1 MRTRSFLHRPAG
13 RLLAG
18 ALSLWMVV
26 YPAAPAFAQGLAWA
40 PISQGFVAPK
50 MAQDLNALKGN
61 IEYVDN
67 NLGAA
72 LLKIPPAEAGRVA
85 FGLPWNTPAVLGV
98 YDADSSLGL
107 ITVVRL
113 LHLPSG
119 SVVVEDAVYTP
130 QDGAMYKPDFEGQN
144 PFWQFIPNQAG
155 NGAAPAGV
163 FMNITPAAFE
173 TAVGLV
179 MQHEQANQ
187 GWVAV
192 NIDTPHTWN
201 TNTCVDNTI
210 FGCVRRRYTTHE
222 SVSTA
227 PDWIFVSPEGEA
239 SGTPAG
245 FLLPLPGT
253 SPGGVSLRKKAVT
266 LGVPASATL
275 NGQTVGALK
284 VNAGVTFTSEGVGNN
299 LNHTPYQS
307 FYHQQSTTSWT
318 GVGLL
323 LAGPFIMVQTG
334 LSGANALIHFQFGK
348 AFNDTFNYPARLLM
362 NYTSAMVGNKVTYGH
377 QINGACF
384 SAGTGCISNPDV
396 SAFDLTSS
404 LTQIVDQYVA
414 PGTTGSTNP
423 LQGSSAWDPRPAIAT
438 SEPVPA
444 AAAQGGFT
452 SGYQAITPGASQA
465 QKTNSPLSIQAMTAQ
480 KGPNG
485 HILFDQPYP

>member
-1 MRTRSFLHRPAG
+1 MRARSFLRRPVG
-13 RLLAG
+13 RFLAG
-18 ALSLWMVV
+18 ALSLWMAFYPVV
-26 YPAAPAFAQGLAWA
+26 PAFAGTLSWAPLSQGL
-40 PISQGFVAPK
+40 VAPK
-50 MAQDLNALKGN
+50 MVQDLNALKGN

-72 LLKIPPAEAGRVA
+72 LLKIPADEAGHVT
-85 FGLPWNTPAVLGV
+85 FGIPWNTPAVLGV
-98 YDADSSLGL
+98 YDSDSSLGL

-119 SVVVEDAVYTP
+119 AVVVEDAVYSP

-144 PFWQFIPNQAG
+144 PFWQFIPGQAG

-192 NIDTPHTWN
+192 NIDTPHVWN
-201 TNTCVDNTI
+201 TSTCATNTL
-210 FGCVRRRYTTHE
+210 FGCVRRTYTTHE
-222 SVSTA
+222 SVATA

-239 SGTPAG
+239 SGAPAG

-253 SPGGVSLRKKAVT
+253 SPGGVALRKIAQT

-275 NGQTVGALK
+275 NGQTVGALD
-284 VNAGVTFTSEGVGNN
+284 VQAGVTFTTQGVGDN
-299 LNHTPYQS
+299 LNHTAYQS
-307 FYHQQSTTSWT
+307 FYHQQSVTGWT
-318 GVGLL
+318 GIGLL
-323 LAGPFIMVQTG
+323 LAGPFILAQSGLKAIWDVAHLNFGGALTSTFVSPVQ
-334 LSGANALIHFQFGK
+334 
-348 AFNDTFNYPARLLM
+348 LLA
-362 NYTSAMVGNKVTYGH
+362 NYTKTLFGSQDTYGG

-384 SAGTGCISNPDV
+384 ST
-396 SAFDLTSS
+396 TSS
-404 LTQIVDQYVA
+404 CVSQPDLSAYNLTNSLTNLVDQSVA
-414 PGTTGSTNP
+414 PGTTGTTNP

-438 SEPVPA
+438 SEPVSAP
-444 AAAQGGFT
+444 AAQGGFT
-452 SGYQAITPGASQA
+452 AGYQAITPGASQA
-465 QKTNSPLSIQAMTAQ
+465 QKTNSPLSVQAMTAQ

-485 HILFDQPYP
+485 HIQFDAPFP

>member
-1 MRTRSFLHRPAG
+1 MRTQPFLHRPAG

-18 ALSLWMVV
+18 VLTLWMAL
-26 YPAAPAFAQGLAWA
+26 YPAVPTFAGMLSWA
-40 PISQGFVAPK
+40 PISRGFVAPK
-50 MAQDLNALKGN
+50 MIQDLNALKGN
-61 IEYVDN
+61 VEYVDN
-67 NLGAA
+67 NIGAA
-72 LLKIPPAEAGRVA
+72 LLKIPPDEAGRVA
-85 FGLPWNTPAVLGV
+85 FGIPWNTPAVLGI

-119 SVVVEDAVYTP
+119 AVVVEDAVYTP
-130 QDGAMYKPDFEGQN
+130 QDGAMYKPDFEGVN

-155 NGAAPAGV
+155 NGSAPPGV
-163 FMNITPAAFE
+163 FMNVTPAAFE

-192 NIDTPHTWN
+192 NIDTPHVWN
-201 TNTCVDNTI
+201 TNTCVDNTL
-210 FGCVRRRYTTHE
+210 FGCVRRKYTTHE

-253 SPGGVSLRKKAVT
+253 SPGGVALRKIAQT

-275 NGQTVGALK
+275 NGQAVGALD
-284 VNAGVTFTSEGVGNN
+284 VNAGVTFTSQGYGNN
-299 LNHTPYQS
+299 LSHTAYQS

-323 LAGPFIMVQTG
+323 LAGPFIIAQSG
-334 LSGANALIHFQFGK
+334 LSSLNALIHFQFGK
-348 AFNDTFNYPARLLM
+348 AFNNTFAYPVRLLA
-362 NYTSAMVGNKVTYGH
+362 NYTGALFGGSDTYGN
-377 QINGACF
+377 QTNGACF
-384 SAGTGCISNPDV
+384 STGTGCVSNPDL
-396 SAFDLTSS
+396 SAFNLTNS
-404 LTQIVDQYVA
+404 LTQIVDQSVA
-414 PGTTGSTNP
+414 SGTTGSTNP

-438 SEPVPA
+438 SEPVSAPA
-444 AAAQGGFT
+444 SQGGFT
-452 SGYQAITPGASQA
+452 SGYQAITPSASQA
-465 QKTNSPLSIQAMTAQ
+465 QKTNSPLSIQASTAQ

-485 HILFDQPYP
+485 HILFDQPFP